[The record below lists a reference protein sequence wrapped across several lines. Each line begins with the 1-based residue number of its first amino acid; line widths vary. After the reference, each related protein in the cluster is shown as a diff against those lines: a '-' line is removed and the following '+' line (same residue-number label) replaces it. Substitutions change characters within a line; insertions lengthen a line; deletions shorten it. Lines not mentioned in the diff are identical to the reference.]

1 MFTLKRISF
10 LKYRKFYYIIFSSI
24 IIFGLAVG
32 FIRGFNYGIDFT
44 GGTML
49 QLEMGRKVSV
59 SEIDKVLKTNGI
71 EADIVH
77 AGENNSQVIIR
88 TVQALDTAAR
98 EELLSDFYT
107 EFNLS
112 EDSVMSIEQF
122 GPSVG
127 DMLKKNA
134 VKAVIIASIGMLIY
148 IIFRFEWKFGLA
160 AIITVVHDVL
170 FLIAFYGFFGI
181 SINNP
186 FIAAVLTLVGYS
198 INDTIV
204 IFDRIR
210 ENLNIMKKNKLEE
223 LVDTSINQTL
233 VRSLITSVTTIVA
246 IIPLFILG
254 GEVIRQFTLP
264 LIIGIAAGAASSIC
278 IASPIYYQLCQITG
292 GPKYKG
298 KKSTKAKIKIKE

>member
-134 VKAVIIASIGMLIY
+134 VKAVIIA
-148 IIFRFEWKFGLA
+148 II
-160 AIITVVHDVL
+160 
-170 FLIAFYGFFGI
+170 
-181 SINNP
+181 
-186 FIAAVLTLVGYS
+186 
-198 INDTIV
+198 
-204 IFDRIR
+204 
-210 ENLNIMKKNKLEE
+210 
-223 LVDTSINQTL
+223 
-233 VRSLITSVTTIVA
+233 
-246 IIPLFILG
+246 
-254 GEVIRQFTLP
+254 
-264 LIIGIAAGAASSIC
+264 
-278 IASPIYYQLCQITG
+278 
-292 GPKYKG
+292 
-298 KKSTKAKIKIKE
+298 